1 MYWEPSAKAVVRIWA
16 FDMSR
21 LFALGQC
28 SGWSHDRSFHARPAK
43 SGPHKINAAWGSDQS
58 GATFLPACGMRERKR
73 LARRSATQSFGADR
87 MTPYLINPNA
97 AHVWPVTQ
105 SSPAKPPATP
115 STPVHRFVLIHL
127 SSFGGLLRKVPL
139 SAKVFISLILS
150 RSTHID
156 HVPRRVRDN
165 VVGLPLFLD
174 HGYLASFKLLELM
187 LLRGGLGGNHLK
199 A

>member
-1 MYWEPSAKAVVRIWA
+1 MRRRPLSPQFEMLSYEGTKATGQAIGYAKFR
-16 FDMSR
+16 SR
-21 LFALGQC
+21 
-28 SGWSHDRSFHARPAK
+28 SHDA
-43 SGPHKINAAWGSDQS
+43 I
-58 GATFLPACGMRERKR
+58 
-73 LARRSATQSFGADR
+73 
-87 MTPYLINPNA
+87 YLINPNA

-139 SAKVFISLILS
+139 SAKVFIGLILS